1 MSMSHE
7 EATQLELGAAR
18 PVLGPRL
25 CAVHVPDL
33 ALQRVTRARART
45 QGAGSG
51 SPAGDEPPLAVIGEG
66 RVVAATPAAR
76 ASGVRVGDSAVQAEA
91 ACAGLVLVPHD
102 AEADRGALEALAE
115 ALLALAP
122 AAEVVLPDVLLLD
135 ASGARVVA
143 RDEPDPEAAIA
154 ARAVA
159 IAGELGYRAR
169 AVVANGRGPARA
181 LARFGA
187 VAPPVPPGRLTA
199 ALARL
204 PLQALELPGPVAA
217 RLRALGIHDAGALA
231 RLPASGLGQRFG
243 EAGVAA
249 WRLAR
254 GEDPSPLAPWTPS
267 VLPSEEVELEAPVES
282 AEPLLFALKRLCDR
296 AAARLAGRGLG
307 ASRLELVLRL
317 DPAGT
322 ARLEIALASPSAA
335 ASRWLLVLRERIG
348 MLRLEGAVARAR
360 LEVAA
365 ASPAPPEQLALA
377 DRPEQLAA
385 LDTVLARLAARLGA
399 DGAFAAEPVDRHRPE
414 AAYRAAPFRA
424 SPRRTGGGGGE
435 EDAPPPPR
443 PTRLLAAPL
452 PLVAEGEGGRLTA
465 VRLEGRAF
473 PVAALSPPERLAGEW
488 WDRPFDREYRR
499 ARLDGLGDC
508 WIFRDVA
515 TGRLWLHGFF
525 D

>member
-1 MSMSHE
+1 
-7 EATQLELGAAR
+7 
-18 PVLGPRL
+18 
-25 CAVHVPDL
+25 
-33 ALQRVTRARART
+33 
-45 QGAGSG
+45 
-51 SPAGDEPPLAVIGEG
+51 
-66 RVVAATPAAR
+66 
-76 ASGVRVGDSAVQAEA
+76 
-91 ACAGLVLVPHD
+91 
-102 AEADRGALEALAE
+102 
-115 ALLALAP
+115 
-122 AAEVVLPDVLLLD
+122 
-135 ASGARVVA
+135 
-143 RDEPDPEAAIA
+143 
-154 ARAVA
+154 
-159 IAGELGYRAR
+159 
-169 AVVANGRGPARA
+169 
-181 LARFGA
+181 
-187 VAPPVPPGRLTA
+187 
-199 ALARL
+199 
-204 PLQALELPGPVAA
+204 
-217 RLRALGIHDAGALA
+217 
-231 RLPASGLGQRFG
+231 
-243 EAGVAA
+243 
-249 WRLAR
+249 
-254 GEDPSPLAPWTPS
+254 

-348 MLRLEGAVARAR
+348 TLRLEGAVARAR
-360 LEVAA
+360 LEVAT
-365 ASPAPPEQLALA
+365 ASPAMPEQLALA
-377 DRPEQLAA
+377 DRPEHLAA